1 MMNNAGV
8 TDEVLKERKIEY
20 LKALLDK
27 FAGLAMQSLMQHWLR
42 LDENG
47 FEKTNFDDKEA
58 YMSLAGS
65 AMCMGWGSHYP
76 GGEEDEITYA
86 DELANSSYY
95 IAAAM
100 LKWRLEQHDFTN
112 FSELVDNLDDEKI
125 RNEKATEQEAS
136 S

>member
-1 MMNNAGV
+1 MNNAGV

-42 LDENG
+42 LDESG
-47 FEKTNFDDKEA
+47 FEKTNFDDKEGFI
-58 YMSLAGS
+58 SLAGEVMS
-65 AMCMGWGSHYP
+65 MGWGSHYP
-76 GGEEDEITYA
+76 GGEGNEITYA

-100 LKWRLEQHDFTN
+100 LKWRLVQHDFTN
-112 FSELVDNLDDEKI
+112 FNELVDNLDGEKI